1 MSIISSLD
9 RVPIQASRI
18 LEMGPRGA
26 EFDTPVL
33 IEVPHFASLR
43 DGERELVVL
52 RWAGASYLDKSN
64 NFLWFTGSEKDS
76 RS

>member
-1 MSIISSLD
+1 M
-9 RVPIQASRI
+9 QASRI
-18 LEMGPRGA
+18 LEMGPPGA

-52 RWAGASYLDKSN
+52 RSFSP
-64 NFLWFTGSEKDS
+64 FLWDLILMSLMYYNKTMFLGLNQVYY
-76 RS
+76 

>member
-1 MSIISSLD
+1 MTVSLTN
-9 RVPIQASRI
+9 RIKFVNEYRTICFFQASRI
-18 LEMGPRGA
+18 LEMGPPGA

-52 RWAGASYLDKSN
+52 RSKALT
-64 NFLWFTGSEKDS
+64 LS
-76 RS
+76 RIT

>member
-1 MSIISSLD
+1 L
-9 RVPIQASRI
+9 QASRI
-18 LEMGPRGA
+18 LEMGPPGA

-52 RWAGASYLDKSN
+52 RSFSP
-64 NFLWFTGSEKDS
+64 FLWDLILMSLMYYNKTMFLGLNQVYY
-76 RS
+76 

>member
-1 MSIISSLD
+1 
-9 RVPIQASRI
+9 
-18 LEMGPRGA
+18 MGPPGA

-52 RWAGASYLDKSN
+52 RWEPTLWIKNVCGWLQN
-64 NFLWFTGSEKDS
+64 IFFLTILALI
-76 RS
+76 

>member
-1 MSIISSLD
+1 
-9 RVPIQASRI
+9 
-18 LEMGPRGA
+18 MGPPGA

-52 RWAGASYLDKSN
+52 RSFFSA
-64 NFLWFTGSEKDS
+64 FLWDLILMSLMYYNETTFLGLNQVYY
-76 RS
+76 